1 MNVSSTTV
9 PAPADADLAA
19 DLADGPA
26 DGADRES
33 APERLEAELRAA
45 KERAEAASHAKTE
58 FLAVASHELRTPMN
72 GVLGALDMLQ
82 DTGLDRE
89 QRMLLASARR
99 SAGALMDLIDGLLQ
113 FAAMDR
119 APAGA
124 DAVEF
129 EPAGLAHAVALA
141 LVERA
146 AEKGLWLDCRVLPTV
161 PARVRGDAGR
171 IQRVLYALA
180 DNAVKFTEQ
189 GHVAVTLGSA
199 PAGPGRVELQ
209 ASVVDTGP
217 GVDAAQRDALFRPFV
232 QADGSLTRRHG
243 GLGIGLALAQR
254 LVGLLGG
261 RIGCEPA
268 PGGGSHFWFTAEVAA
283 VAEGEAGPPAAGA
296 ARVVPPTVRLQAL
309 KDWARERGG
318 RVLVVDDSATNRMVT
333 AALLSKAGFRVDLAA
348 GGVEAVHHLA
358 QAAEPPEVV
367 LMDIA
372 MPDMD
377 GFAATAAIRALPGA
391 RARVPVIAMTALAFP
406 EDRDRCLAAGLDD
419 YLPKPVQK
427 VDLLGV
433 LARWMDRRSV

>member
-1 MNVSSTTV
+1 MTVLSTTV
-9 PAPADADLAA
+9 PAPADEQLAEG
-19 DLADGPA
+19 LADGA
-26 DGADRES
+26 ARES
-33 APERLEAELRAA
+33 ARERLEAELRAA
-45 KERAEAASHAKTE
+45 KERAEAASRAKTE

-89 QRMLLASARR
+89 QRVLLASARR

-119 APAGA
+119 APTGTET
-124 DAVEF
+124 VEF
-129 EPAGLAHAVALA
+129 EPAGLAHSVALT

-180 DNAVKFTEQ
+180 DNAVKFTGQ
-189 GHVAVTLGSA
+189 GHVTVTLGSA
-199 PAGPGRVELQ
+199 PAGPGRITLH
-209 ASVVDTGP
+209 ASVADTGP
-217 GVDAAQRDALFRPFV
+217 GVDEAQREALFRPFV
-232 QADGSLTRRHG
+232 QADGSLSRRHG

-254 LVGLLGG
+254 LVEMLDG
-261 RIGCEPA
+261 RIGCEPV
-268 PGGGSHFWFTAEVAA
+268 PGGGSRFWFTAEVAA
-283 VAEGEAGPPAAGA
+283 VAEDEARQPDGVHGATAAAPPA
-296 ARVVPPTVRLQAL
+296 VRLQAL
-309 KDWARERGG
+309 KDWARDRGG
-318 RVLVVDDSATNRMVT
+318 RILVVDDSATNRMVT

-358 QAAEPPEVV
+358 AAAEMPEAV

-377 GFAATAAIRALPGA
+377 GFAATAAIRALPGE

-419 YLPKPVQK
+419 YLAKPVQK

-433 LARWMDRRSV
+433 LARWLDRRA

>member
-1 MNVSSTTV
+1 MNVLSTTV
-9 PAPADADLAA
+9 PAPADAH
-19 DLADGPA
+19 LADAPA
-26 DGADRES
+26 DGAERES
-33 APERLEAELRAA
+33 ARERLEAELRAA

-89 QRMLLASARR
+89 QRVLLASARR

-119 APAGA
+119 APAGT

-129 EPAGLAHAVALA
+129 EPAGLAHAVSLA

-171 IQRVLYALA
+171 IQRVLHALA
-180 DNAVKFTEQ
+180 DNAVKFTGQ
-189 GHVAVTLGSA
+189 GHVTVTLDSA

-217 GVDAAQRDALFRPFV
+217 GIDEAQREALFRPFV
-232 QADGSLTRRHG
+232 QADGSLSRRHG

-254 LVGLLGG
+254 LVELLGG

-283 VAEGEAGPPAAGA
+283 VAQDEVRPPAANGA
-296 ARVVPPTVRLQAL
+296 GGPVPPAVRLQAL

-348 GGVEAVHHLA
+348 GGVEAVRHLA
-358 QAAEPPEVV
+358 QAAEPPEAV

-419 YLPKPVQK
+419 YLAKPVQK

-433 LARWMDRRSV
+433 LARWLDRRARGCE

>member
-1 MNVSSTTV
+1 MNVLSETI
-9 PAPADADLAA
+9 PDLTKR
-19 DLADGPA
+19 LADGA
-26 DGADRES
+26 GHES
-33 APERLEAELRAA
+33 AHERLEAELRAA
-45 KERAEAASHAKTE
+45 KERAEAASRAKTE

-72 GVLGALDMLQ
+72 GVLGALDMLR

-89 QRMLLASARR
+89 QRMLLSSARR

-119 APAGA
+119 TPVST

-129 EPAGLAHAVALA
+129 EPAALAHSVTLA

-171 IQRVLYALA
+171 IQRVLYALC

-189 GHVAVTLGSA
+189 GHVTVTLAGT
-199 PAGPGRVELQ
+199 PAGPGRVELH
-209 ASVVDTGP
+209 AAVVDTGP
-217 GVDAAQRDALFRPFV
+217 GVDDDQREALFRPFV
-232 QADGSLTRRHG
+232 QADGSLSRRHG

-254 LVGLLGG
+254 LVDLLGG
-261 RIGCEPA
+261 RIGCEPV
-268 PGGGSHFWFTAEVAA
+268 PGGGSRFWFTAEVAA
-283 VAEGEAGPPAAGA
+283 VTEAETEAEARPPAA
-296 ARVVPPTVRLQAL
+296 VVPPGVRLQAL

-318 RVLVVDDSATNRMVT
+318 RILVVDDSATNRMVT
-333 AALLSKAGFRVDLAA
+333 AALLGKAGFRVDLAA

-358 QAAEPPEVV
+358 HTAEPPDAV

-377 GFAATAAIRALPGA
+377 GFAATAAIRALPGE
-391 RARVPVIAMTALAFP
+391 RAHVPVIAMTALAFP

-419 YLPKPVQK
+419 YVAKPVQK

-433 LARWMDRRSV
+433 LARWLDRR